1 MLGVARLGH
10 PALPTLADLLDA
22 DLFFRERS
30 FHFTECGVRAG
41 LYRALTHRMA
51 YIRPQTLSVR
61 CPRWVKTGK
70 VQCEYMSS
78 ALLPTPD
85 IHCEFQ
91 SRSRGQNPLFR
102 GWVFRNLCINW
113 SCVSKFSKSLIC
125 VFKLSISRTCRA
137 ACL

>member
-22 DLFFRERS
+22 YLFFRDLS

-78 ALLPTPD
+78 ALLPT
-85 IHCEFQ
+85 
-91 SRSRGQNPLFR
+91 RT
-102 GWVFRNLCINW
+102 
-113 SCVSKFSKSLIC
+113 
-125 VFKLSISRTCRA
+125 SIASFNRA
-137 ACL
+137 AGAKIPFSADGSFATSA